1 MSRSKNCNDLTANQK
16 KIYQNLSSKEALS
29 EKEKATLSILSKK
42 VQRFNDPELS
52 SAAKNYMLTRFS
64 WERYNRGSL
73 SIHQKSC
80 AIIKGNELEGDAIS
94 FVNSHEKDDFTKQ
107 TEFIS
112 NDYIFGCCDAIS
124 SSGKVTDIKVAW
136 SIHNF
141 LPKHI
146 SKLSDKH
153 WFQMQGYLD
162 LYDKEVGEIKYVLL
176 NTPEILLER
185 ERAKCLEKYQL
196 GEIDSEKF
204 EDDMERLSLNY
215 NYSKVNYNRKIITYV
230 VNRDRELMARVKRKV
245 ELCRLWLLEFDKIH
259 SSNKKIVTLSE
270 HHDTKSK
277 ASSTECDTD
286 ECVEN
291 DSGG

>member
-1 MSRSKNCNDLTANQK
+1 MSRPRNCKDLTINQK
-16 KIYQNLSSKEALS
+16 KTYQILSSKEMLNEKESETLRVLS
-29 EKEKATLSILSKK
+29 EKIE
-42 VQRFNDPELS
+42 QFNDPELS

-80 AIIKGNELEGDAIS
+80 AILKGNELEGDAIS
-94 FVNSHEKDDFTKQ
+94 FVNAHEKDDFIKQ

-124 SSGKVTDIKVAW
+124 SSGKVTDIKIAW

-153 WFQMQGYLD
+153 WFQMQGYLE

-176 NTPEILLER
+176 NTLDILLEH

-204 EDDMERLSLNY
+204 EDDMEKLLLNY
-215 NYSKVNYNRKIITYV
+215 NYSKVNDNRKIITYV
-230 VNRDRELMARVKRKV
+230 VNRDRELMTRVKRKV
-245 ELCRLWLLEFDKIH
+245 ELCRNWLLEFDKIH
-259 SSNKKIVTLSE
+259 SGNKKIVTLSE
-270 HHDTKSK
+270 QHDTKSK